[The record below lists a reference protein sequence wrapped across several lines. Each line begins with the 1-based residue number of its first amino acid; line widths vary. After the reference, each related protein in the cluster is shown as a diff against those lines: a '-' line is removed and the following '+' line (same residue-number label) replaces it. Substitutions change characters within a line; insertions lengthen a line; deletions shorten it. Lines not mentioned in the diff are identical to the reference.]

1 MKQNS
6 FIYLRGLKHAAFT
19 VFCVEN
25 GQKTYY
31 DPQFNA
37 IVPYSSGQQVKR
49 SILEKL
55 NDVLGVQP
63 SPTEFYFDVEKKE
76 RSKKVRSFHL
86 ATLTTLTN
94 F

>member
-37 IVPYSSGQQVKR
+37 RVPYSSGQQVKR
-49 SILEKL
+49 SILGFRSTTFSYR
-55 NDVLGVQP
+55 VL
-63 SPTEFYFDVEKKE
+63 F
-76 RSKKVRSFHL
+76 
-86 ATLTTLTN
+86 
-94 F
+94 